1 MKDSLNFFFCVWR
14 TTTWCS
20 APVIFAS
27 ANMAKK
33 ENIAFIYI
41 YIHNSR
47 IDHTL
52 RMNECTRIFVQ
63 PIFYCENHSRKAC
76 YFWVER
82 VFRARF
88 SCCACERSDTAQI
101 KSSILEQKFGPKIS
115 DFLRYHD
122 QNGTYLI
129 SKPTGRRQVSSRHL
143 PALIRSLPK
152 FFCSSTKYAVISTKI
167 ILFCFPRILCAHI
180 FYN

>member
-1 MKDSLNFFFCVWR
+1 MFS
-14 TTTWCS
+14 TS
-20 APVIFAS
+20 
-27 ANMAKK
+27 
-33 ENIAFIYI
+33 NICICKHGQKREHCFYI
-41 YIHNSR
+41 YIHSQLTNR
-47 IDHTL
+47 PYAPYE
-52 RMNECTRIFVQ
+52 RMYEDFCSTHIL
-63 PIFYCENHSRKAC
+63 YCENHSRKAC